1 MSKHVMVFGSGN
13 GDLPSRIRALEP
25 AISTTLVCRPE
36 HLHRLVEPEKHAR
49 LLVLDA
55 TASLEEC
62 VGLARVV
69 HKVHPVT
76 HIATLGEHDQDR
88 AAAVGEALGVFTHSQ
103 RTVRLTNRKDEMRAV
118 LARHGLDDTPAQLVP
133 DVTALRGFAARH
145 GLPVVVKPVGGLA
158 SFGVSIVREES
169 ELESAFDR
177 ASASARHGWHRQL
190 GVLAEG
196 FLDGAEYSVEALS
209 EAAEHVI
216 LAITKKYTDP
226 VTRLELGHVVPAP
239 LADDVREQIETL
251 TLGVLDALQV
261 QFGATHTEIMIT
273 AAGPRVVETHVRMG
287 GDEIW
292 ELVHGAT
299 GVDLIDCQLRQSVGH
314 KVLPRVRE
322 VLASPR
328 APRAEAIWFA
338 LPPTA
343 GELVEVTG
351 AEESGD
357 AAVTVNVAP
366 GTLFHGSVSNY
377 SRPASARCGADNAE
391 DAVRLARERVGRISF
406 ITSVPALGP
415 AALADCQ

>member
-13 GDLPSRIRALEP
+13 GDLPSRIRALEDG
-25 AISTTLVCRPE
+25 ISTTLVCRLD

-55 TASLEEC
+55 EASPEEC

-69 HKVHPVT
+69 HEVHPVT

-88 AAAVGEALGVFTHSQ
+88 AAAVGEALGISTHSQ
-103 RTVRLTNRKDEMRAV
+103 RTVRLATRKDAMRAV
-118 LARHGLDDTPAQLVP
+118 LSSNGLDDTPTQVVP
-133 DVTALRGFAARH
+133 DVEALREFAAWH
-145 GLPVVVKPVGGLA
+145 GYPVVVKPVAGLA
-158 SFGVSIVREES
+158 SFGVSVVREER
-169 ELESAFDR
+169 ELGPAFDK
-177 ASASARHGWHRQL
+177 ASTSARHGWHRQL

-196 FLDGAEYSVEALS
+196 FLDGPEYSVEALS

-226 VTRLELGHVVPAP
+226 ATRVELGHVVPAP
-239 LADDVREQIETL
+239 LADGVREQIERL
-251 TLGVLDALQV
+251 TLGVLDALEV
-261 QFGATHTEIMIT
+261 RFGATHTEIMVT

-299 GVDLIDCQLRQSVGH
+299 GVDLIDCQLRQSIGQ
-314 KVLPRVRE
+314 KVLPHVRE
-322 VLASPR
+322 VLAMPR
-328 APRAEAIWFA
+328 PPRAEAIWFA
-338 LPPTA
+338 LPPPS
-343 GELVEVTG
+343 GELIEVTG

-357 AAVTVNVAP
+357 AVVTVNVAP
-366 GTLFHGSVSNY
+366 GASFHGQASNY

-391 DAVRLARERVGRISF
+391 EAVRLARERVGRISF
-406 ITSVPALGP
+406 VTSVSALGL
-415 AALADCQ
+415 AAEADFQ